1 MVFNAAL
8 IRRRIRS
15 PRLCVEHLE
24 VGETSRT
31 DVAVCYFEGRAD
43 PELVNTVRER
53 IAQARVDALTM
64 NQESLAELLVRKRW
78 YNPFPKF
85 KFTER
90 PDAAAAQILEGDVV
104 VLVDNSPAAIIL
116 PTTLFDVMEEAND
129 YYFPPIT
136 GSYLR
141 LVRFF
146 TTFLTTFLTP
156 VWLLLI
162 QEPERVPGW
171 LEFIL
176 MEEPAQ
182 VPPLLQ
188 LLILELAIDGLKL
201 AALNTPNILT
211 TSFSM
216 IGAII
221 LGDFAVQSGWFSAE
235 VMLYMAVV
243 AIANYNQPNLEL
255 GYALKFMR
263 LILLVATGLSGPV
276 GLCGR
281 CGVAVF
287 GLVSNRTI
295 SGAVLPL
302 SSGPLQRRGI
312 EEKAAADRERP
323 SRKKGRLT
331 AGRSRMPPCWK
342 RKRDRSGPCVTGA
355 RPVLLFGWE
364 RAWLGSGHQQVEG
377 AAVCDALVQGGAQ
390 GEHGGGGDAELVD
403 ADGQEGGQQIRVGP
417 QLPADPRSRCP
428 PRGRR
433 RRPFSEPGA
442 LRGGEDRK
450 TCPGRCVVGHRPACT
465 GSGRWCRWRRS
476 PPAGP
481 AQAP

>member
-1 MVFNAAL
+1 MGQILSGVWAVFVDGMDQCVLIDQRTYPQRTTSEPDQDKSFRGSRDGFVETMVFNAAL

-263 LILLVATGLSGPV
+263 LILLVATGLLGLWGFV
-276 GLCGR
+276 GGAALLFL
-281 CGVAVF
+281 V
-287 GLVSNRTI
+287 LVSNRTI
-295 SGAVLPL
+295 SGQCYLYPL
-302 SSGPLQRRGI
+302 VPFNGGELKKKLLRIGSGPP
-312 EEKAAADRERP
+312 ER
-323 SRKKGRLT
+323 KG
-331 AGRSRMPPCWK
+331 A
-342 RKRDRSGPCVTGA
+342 
-355 RPVLLFGWE
+355 
-364 RAWLGSGHQQVEG
+364 
-377 AAVCDALVQGGAQ
+377 
-390 GEHGGGGDAELVD
+390 
-403 ADGQEGGQQIRVGP
+403 
-417 QLPADPRSRCP
+417 
-428 PRGRR
+428 
-433 RRPFSEPGA
+433 
-442 LRGGEDRK
+442 
-450 TCPGRCVVGHRPACT
+450 
-465 GSGRWCRWRRS
+465 
-476 PPAGP
+476 
-481 AQAP
+481 